1 MNFQLDAQ
9 QLAAA
14 AARAVSE
21 RAMGVEIFTHVRLTA
36 AGDRVTIDSTNS
48 MVERRD
54 NVPAT
59 VAAEGAA
66 TCRAELLTAALQGL
80 TGPVTLR
87 LAGSRVTLE
96 HPRGRVRM
104 DSLDPESMPVL
115 DLGKEAIAEAKDGVL
130 AAVARAAYVV
140 GKRNPIPW
148 RQGVAVG
155 PSYVIALDD
164 GPRAVAIDIDTG
176 LPPLIIPRDALA
188 LLGDGGRLAAIG
200 TPGDAPYGIQL
211 TGETWH
217 LRCRLLDARL
227 PEGVPAAVRRIRS
240 AVKGEARMPT
250 EACVRTLS
258 RAIALHTNA
267 KEPWVDVTMRDGE
280 VVIAKG
286 DDFNEAFSA
295 EVPAPVEVRL
305 SAKLALGAI
314 RALGSETVC
323 WAYSDDE
330 SPSVF
335 TAPGRPDEAHIVNH
349 MRRGAE

>member
-1 MNFQLDAQ
+1 MNFEIDAQ
-9 QLAAA
+9 QLASA

-21 RAMGVEIFTHVRLTA
+21 RSMGVEIFTHVRLTA

-130 AAVARAAYVV
+130 AAIKRVAYVV
-140 GKRNPIPW
+140 GKRDPHPW
-148 RQGVAVG
+148 RMGVAVG
-155 PSYVIALDD
+155 PSYVFAMDG

-176 LPPLIIPRDALA
+176 LPPMIIPRDALP
-188 LLGDGGRLAAIG
+188 LLGDTGRVAAIG
-200 TPGDAPYGIQL
+200 RPGDAPYGIEL
-211 TGETWH
+211 ATESGH

-227 PEGVPAAVRRIRS
+227 PEGVLPAARLIRVAAKS
-240 AVKGEARMPT
+240 EARLAAD
-250 EACVRTLS
+250 ACARALT
-258 RAIALHTNA
+258 RAIALHSNA
-267 KEPWVDVTMRDGE
+267 KEPWVDVTMRAGE
-280 VVIAKG
+280 IVIAKG
-286 DDFNEAFSA
+286 DDFSEAFPA
-295 EVPAPVEVRL
+295 EVATPTEMRL
-305 SAKLALGAI
+305 SARLVLGAV
-314 RALGSETVC
+314 RAVGGEAVS

-335 TAPGRPDEAHIVNH
+335 AAPERPDESHIVNC